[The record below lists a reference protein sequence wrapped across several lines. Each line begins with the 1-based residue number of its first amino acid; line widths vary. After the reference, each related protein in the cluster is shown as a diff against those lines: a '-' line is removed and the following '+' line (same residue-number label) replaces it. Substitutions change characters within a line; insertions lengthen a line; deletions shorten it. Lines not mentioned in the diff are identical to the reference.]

1 MEDIESKNTN
11 NGGNAMKTKGQP
23 TTMVHGVLF
32 TPRGDADALMDEQE
46 LSAIAHAVFE
56 LTEIAETDSRRDM
69 AELERRERILKM
81 QNSGIAISSVGMLFG
96 VLFTLL
102 AVWFFRGL

>member
-1 MEDIESKNTN
+1 MEKKSETEVI
-11 NGGNAMKTKGQP
+11 
-23 TTMVHGVLF
+23 
-32 TPRGDADALMDEQE
+32 
-46 LSAIAHAVFE
+46 E
-56 LTEIAETDSRRDM
+56 LTEEYDAMRDM
-69 AELERRERILKM
+69 AELERRERILQM